1 MHSLSTE
8 GLAALSSLNSNEEK
22 ILNIILDILHAGNDK
37 AADKEKIIKIL
48 ATYPLRLLYALSERS
63 PEINELLES
72 NDYLNSCWSSMLK
85 KLGYPSIPI
94 VSFDQTRKIS
104 LFSQLKGAFLLSEL
118 NKHPDLKNPNSFAIL
133 NKACE
138 IGMFHALVRRLN
150 YISELIVKR
159 SGNKNNHD
167 EIDTYIQFILRDVNK
182 LSNLYWAIGCIDA
195 ALILFNIVNYYFEAS
210 NYKLS
215 IERFFMLAKTNHF
228 SWMTQYDDKNAPY
241 PILILEAA
249 VENLY
254 IARLLSD
261 FPQSN
266 AISDQIS
273 HGKGLIADFEEHFA
287 NPGELQSLVVK
298 KLNMLN
304 IPLVESFCRN
314 AFQHSIKTV
323 NARYPE
329 FELPQDLS
337 QLNLR

>member
-1 MHSLSTE
+1 
-8 GLAALSSLNSNEEK
+8 
-22 ILNIILDILHAGNDK
+22 
-37 AADKEKIIKIL
+37 
-48 ATYPLRLLYALSERS
+48 
-63 PEINELLES
+63 
-72 NDYLNSCWSSMLK
+72 
-85 KLGYPSIPI
+85 
-94 VSFDQTRKIS
+94 
-104 LFSQLKGAFLLSEL
+104 
-118 NKHPDLKNPNSFAIL
+118 
-133 NKACE
+133 
-138 IGMFHALVRRLN
+138 MFHALVRRLN

-287 NPGELQSLVVK
+287 NPGNCKAWS
-298 KLNMLN
+298 
-304 IPLVESFCRN
+304 
-314 AFQHSIKTV
+314 
-323 NARYPE
+323 
-329 FELPQDLS
+329 
-337 QLNLR
+337 